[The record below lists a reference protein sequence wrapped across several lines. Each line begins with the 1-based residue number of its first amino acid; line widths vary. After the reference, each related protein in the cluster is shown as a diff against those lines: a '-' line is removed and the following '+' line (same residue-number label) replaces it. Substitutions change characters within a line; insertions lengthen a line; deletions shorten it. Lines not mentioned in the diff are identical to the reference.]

1 MRLMVREGVVAT
13 RTEAFQRAETAV
25 RESLC
30 DVLGKQVL
38 NEREKRSFEGGLGL
52 DSIGFL
58 ELILGIENRLGLRV
72 RSEDLSGD
80 AVGSVDGLVRHIAAT
95 LTREAEPAQK
105 E

>member
-1 MRLMVREGVVAT
+1 MAT
-13 RTEAFQRAETAV
+13 RTEAFQRAEIAV

-30 DVLGKQVL
+30 DVMGEQVL
-38 NEREKRSFEGGLGL
+38 NERETRLFEGGLGL

-58 ELILGIENRLGLRV
+58 ELILGIENRLGLRL

-80 AVGSVDGLVRHIAAT
+80 AVGSVDGLIRHIAAT
-95 LTREAEPAQK
+95 LTREAQPAHK